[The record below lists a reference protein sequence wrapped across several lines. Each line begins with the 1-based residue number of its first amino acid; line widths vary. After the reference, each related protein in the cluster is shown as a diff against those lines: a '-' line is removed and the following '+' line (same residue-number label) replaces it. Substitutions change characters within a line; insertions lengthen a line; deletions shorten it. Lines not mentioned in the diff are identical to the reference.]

1 MGSNFNGQI
10 RVATESDILPIQ
22 QIYDVHTRDITSVIS
37 FEEKTPSVGEMTR
50 RWKDIRENNLPFLV
64 YEVDGVVAG
73 YAYVTRFR
81 SRVAYRHTVE
91 ESVYVGE
98 EFQGRGIGRKL
109 MLAIIDNCKKI
120 NVRCIVAVI
129 GGNEQN
135 NPCSVAFHRKVG
147 FKDVGIL
154 HDAGYK
160 NGRWVDIFVMEY
172 IIK

>member
-1 MGSNFNGQI
+1 MDSNFKGQI
-10 RVATESDILPIQ
+10 RVATEFDIPAIQ
-22 QIYDVHTRDITSVIS
+22 RIYDVHTRDITSVIS
-37 FEEKTPSVGEMTR
+37 FEEKTPSVEEMTR

-81 SRVAYRHTVE
+81 SRAAYRHTVE

-109 MLAIIDNCKKI
+109 MLAIIDSCKEI
-120 NVRCIVAVI
+120 HARCIVAVI
-129 GGNEQN
+129 GGNEQT